1 MQDIVKASERPR
13 EKVISYNICVVT
25 KSLVLHSFVG
35 KGRKIQAHEILLFL
49 REAVD
54 LISYSPYCLPYN
66 SCDFSWKNLAL
77 DQLIIPQLIFLF
89 ILLTFLLDNVLIL

>member
-35 KGRKIQAHEILLFL
+35 KGRKIQAHEILLF
-49 REAVD
+49 
-54 LISYSPYCLPYN
+54 
-66 SCDFSWKNLAL
+66 
-77 DQLIIPQLIFLF
+77 
-89 ILLTFLLDNVLIL
+89 